1 MRANARPVDTMVQIE
16 RALRDPGRRSLKSI
30 GVAFRRKVRLHK
42 VLADS
47 AAHTIKT
54 GGDIEHQLDDYLRL
68 MASMVLGQSLG
79 ETVIDLLD
87 LQDETLL
94 ALMRHLPPA
103 RREPFINRLLGT
115 NE

>member
-54 GGDIEHQLDDYLRL
+54 GGDIEYQLEDYLLL
-68 MASMVLGQSLG
+68 MASSVLGQPVG

-87 LQDETLL
+87 LQDQTLL